1 MKKTGLAA
9 GLVLMVTVMAAGC
22 GSPAKTET
30 TASQT
35 TAETT
40 AESSAAAVSA
50 ASGDIKDGAAVV
62 STTYGPVKGIQE
74 GELLTWYGIPYGKAP
89 VGELRWQAPAAP
101 DAWTEELNC
110 TEASQPA
117 IQLSGTEVKGSED
130 CLKLDVYAKE
140 GSKKLPVL
148 VFIHGGNNQTGKAGE
163 IPGADLVKNDNCVYV
178 SVDYRLGL
186 LGFNCLPALTAG
198 ENGTGNFA
206 MLDIAYALDWVKENI
221 EAFGGD
227 PGNITISG
235 FSAGGR
241 DVMAMLISPQFKGKF
256 QKAIAF
262 SGGMTTAS
270 EDLSAKKTAKAL
282 APLAVE
288 DKKAADE
295 GAAYQWLMTDTAD
308 VKEYLYSISAERLAP
323 LMGNAAIR
331 MSVFPHL
338 FEDGVV
344 IPENGFDTTEYN
356 SVPLMMLTG
365 SSEFSLFCLGDGYFK
380 SDDMA
385 GYSEDEVKAAKAFAS
400 KYGSAMYR
408 IFNAQESAVKMS
420 EHYQSDIYICQINY
434 GGEQS
439 SIRDLGDYG
448 AFHGIFVPMLSAKHN
463 YLEFFPD
470 AFGKAGYQAMAK
482 QYNSYLANFLKSG
495 DPNGEGLA
503 AWNNWTPDQKVSM
516 VFDATQT
523 DAVVE
528 EKDVA
533 TTYQDIMAA
542 MDQDT
547 SVSPEI
553 KDKMIKNVL
562 NGRWFSSASDEHYG
576 NKSLWSDVE

>member
-1 MKKTGLAA
+1 MKKRGLAA
-9 GLVLMVTVMAAGC
+9 GLVLMTMIMAAGC

-30 TASQT
+30 SGSQT

-40 AESSAAAVSA
+40 AAATQA
-50 ASGDIKDGAAVV
+50 ASVSSDDTKDGAAVV
-62 STTYGPVKGIQE
+62 STTYGPVKGVQE

-89 VGELRWQAPAAP
+89 VGELRWQAPTAP

-117 IQLSGTEVKGSED
+117 LQLSGTEVKGSED

-140 GSKKLPVL
+140 NSKKLPVL

-270 EDLSAKKTAKAL
+270 EDLSAKKIAKAI

-295 GAAYQWLMTDTAD
+295 NAAYQWLMTDSAD
-308 VKEYLYSISAERLAP
+308 VKEYLYSISSERLVP

-338 FEDGVV
+338 YEDGVV
-344 IPENGFDTTEYN
+344 IPENGFDTEDYN

-365 SSEFSLFCLGDGYFK
+365 SSEFSMFCLGDGYFK

-385 GYSEDEVKAAKAFAS
+385 GYSEDEIKAAKAFAS
-400 KYGSAMYR
+400 KYGSDMYR

-420 EHYQSDIYICQINY
+420 EHYQSDIYICQVNY
-434 GGEQS
+434 GSDQS
-439 SIRDLGDYG
+439 SVKDLGDYG

-495 DPNGEGLA
+495 DPNGDGLA
-503 AWNNWTPDQKVSM
+503 AWSSWTPDKKVSM
-516 VFDATQT
+516 VFDGTQT

-528 EKDVA
+528 EKDVTA
-533 TTYQDIMAA
+533 TYQDIMKA

-547 SVSPEI
+547 SVSDEI

-562 NGRWFSSASDEHYG
+562 NGRWFSRALDEHYG

>member
-1 MKKTGLAA
+1 MKKRGLAA
-9 GLVLMVTVMAAGC
+9 GLILMTMVMTAGC
-22 GSPAKTET
+22 GSTAKSETSALQTTNET
-30 TASQT
+30 TAAATQ
-35 TAETT
+35 A
-40 AESSAAAVSA
+40 APVSS
-50 ASGDIKDGAAVV
+50 DNTKDGAAVV
-62 STTYGPVKGIQE
+62 STTYGPVKGVQE

-110 TEASQPA
+110 TEPSQPA
-117 IQLSGTEVKGSED
+117 LQLSGTEVKGSED

-163 IPGADLVKNDNCVYV
+163 IPGSDLVKNDNCVYV

-186 LGFNCLPALTAG
+186 LGFNCLPALTGG

-262 SGGMTTAS
+262 SGGMTIAS
-270 EDLSAKKTAKAL
+270 EDLSAKKIAKAI

-295 GAAYQWLMTDTAD
+295 NAAYQWLMTDSAD
-308 VKEYLYSISAERLAP
+308 VKEYLYSIPAERLVP

-338 FEDGVV
+338 YEDGVV
-344 IPENGFDTTEYN
+344 IPKKGFDTEAYN

-365 SSEFSLFCLGDGYFK
+365 SSEFSMFCLGDGYFK

-385 GYSEDEVKAAKAFAS
+385 GYSEDEIKAAKAFAT
-400 KYGSAMYR
+400 KYGSDMYR

-420 EHYQSDIYICQINY
+420 DHYQSDIYICQVNY
-434 GGEQS
+434 GSDQS
-439 SIRDLGDYG
+439 SVKDLGDYG
-448 AFHGIFVPMLSAKHN
+448 AFHGIFVPMLSARHN

-495 DPNGEGLA
+495 DPNGDGLA
-503 AWNNWTPDQKVSM
+503 VWSSWKPDKKVSM
-516 VFDATQT
+516 VFDGTET
-523 DAVVE
+523 NAVVE
-528 EKDVA
+528 EKDVT
-533 TTYQDIMAA
+533 TTYQDIIKA

-547 SVSPEI
+547 SVSDEI
-553 KDKMIKNVL
+553 KNKMIKNVL
-562 NGRWFSSASDEHYG
+562 NGRWFSRELDEHYG

>member
-1 MKKTGLAA
+1 MKKRGLAA
-9 GLVLMVTVMAAGC
+9 VLVLMTMIMTAGC
-22 GSPAKTET
+22 GSAAKTET
-30 TASQT
+30 TALQT
-35 TAETT
+35 TTETT
-40 AESSAAAVSA
+40 GAAAEAAPVS
-50 ASGDIKDGAAVV
+50 SDNTKDGATVV
-62 STTYGPVKGIQE
+62 STTYGPVKGVQE

-101 DAWTEELNC
+101 SAWTEELNC

-117 IQLSGTEVKGSED
+117 LQLSGTEVKGSED
-130 CLKLDVYAKE
+130 CLKLDVYTKK

-270 EDLSAKKTAKAL
+270 EDLSGKKIAKAI

-295 GAAYQWLMTDTAD
+295 NAAYQWLMTDSAD
-308 VKEYLYSISAERLAP
+308 VKDYLYSIPAERLVP

-338 FEDGVV
+338 YEDGVV
-344 IPENGFDTTEYN
+344 IPKNGFDTEDYN

-365 SSEFSLFCLGDGYFK
+365 GSEFSMFCLGDGYFK
-380 SDDMA
+380 SDDMT
-385 GYSEDEVKAAKAFAS
+385 GYSENEINAAKAFAS
-400 KYGSAMYR
+400 KYGSDMYR
-408 IFNAQESAVKMS
+408 IFNAQESAVKMYD
-420 EHYQSDIYICQINY
+420 HYQSDIYICQVNY
-434 GGEQS
+434 GSDQS
-439 SIRDLGDYG
+439 SVKDLGDYG

-495 DPNGEGLA
+495 DPNGDGLA
-503 AWNNWTPDQKVSM
+503 AWSSWKPDKKVSM
-516 VFDATQT
+516 VLDGTQT

-528 EKDVA
+528 EKDVT
-533 TTYQDIMAA
+533 TTYQDIMKA
-542 MDQDT
+542 MDQDA
-547 SVSPEI
+547 SVSDEI
-553 KDKMIKNVL
+553 KAKMIKNVL
-562 NGRWFSSASDEHYG
+562 NGRWFSRELDEHYG